1 MYQQTARN
9 CIMSN
14 AYEPQS
20 PVNPP
25 RPPAP
30 RRSGGSTFLGIV
42 LGLSLAINL
51 LCLAGF
57 FIGFLFVAKF
67 AGGVGEASGET
78 ALIRERRYSGDA
90 AASDKIAIVHLD
102 GVLMEGT
109 LGHWHRQIEHAA
121 KDKNVKAVVVRINS
135 PGGTI
140 TSSDDI
146 HHRLIELR
154 DGKDDL
160 PGKPLVVSMGSVAA
174 SGGYYIAMPAKVL
187 YAERTTITGSIG
199 VYASFPNIK
208 ELGDKVGVY
217 MNLIKAGRVKDS
229 GSMFQEMKPEE
240 RYMWQ
245 EMVNHS
251 YADFKEVVEQGRPA
265 IKGKLEEKLLEQDV
279 QVADKERIHIDSK
292 VEEKPIEKTVHYYRQ
307 RADGGIWTAYKAKE
321 FGLIDKIGY
330 LEDAVK
336 EATQQ
341 AGLTGKVNV
350 VSYEKALSLTDVLF
364 GIKSPEPA
372 LQLESAHFSSA
383 AMPRLWYMA
392 PQSELAGVL
401 SALGR

>member
-1 MYQQTARN
+1 
-9 CIMSN
+9 MSN
-14 AYEPQS
+14 AYEPQP

-57 FIGFLFVAKF
+57 FISVLFVSKLT
-67 AGGVGEASGET
+67 GGVGEASGES
-78 ALIRERRYSGDA
+78 ALIRERHYSGET

-109 LGHWHRQIEHAA
+109 LGHWHRQIERAA

-146 HHRLIELR
+146 YHRLTELR
-154 DGKDDL
+154 DGKDDRA
-160 PGKPLVVSMGSVAA
+160 GKPLVVSMGSVAA

-199 VYASFPNIK
+199 VYASFPNVK

-217 MNLIKAGRVKDS
+217 MNLVKAGRVKDS
-229 GSMFQEMKPEE
+229 GSMFHDMKPEE

-245 EMVNHS
+245 EMVNHA
-251 YADFKEVVEQGRPA
+251 YDEFKEVVEQGRPA
-265 IKGKLEEKLLEQDV
+265 LKGKLEEKLLEKDV
-279 QVADKERIHIDSK
+279 QVAEKERIKIDSK
-292 VEEKPIEKTVHYYRQ
+292 VEEKAVEKTIHYYRQ
-307 RADGGIWTAYKAKE
+307 RADGGIWTADKAKE

-330 LEDAVK
+330 LDDAVK
-336 EATQQ
+336 EATQLS
-341 AGLTGKVNV
+341 GVTGKVNV
-350 VSYEKALSLTDVLF
+350 VSYERALSLAEVLF
-364 GIKSPEPA
+364 GIKAPEPA
-372 LQLESAHFSSA
+372 LRLDASQLSSA

-401 SALGR
+401 SAMGR